1 MKRYE
6 DAKLGERMELQKG
19 DQFRILDTAIPSKN
33 PAGPPRQLLMLYGV
47 MLALGMAVGAVML
60 AERLDTS
67 LHTVEDL
74 RVRTAVPVLVSIPRM
89 ITAADARRQRHR
101 AKVTAMA
108 TALGLLLMIGASV
121 YVAHGNEPL
130 AAILTRGR

>member
-1 MKRYE
+1 
-6 DAKLGERMELQKG
+6 
-19 DQFRILDTAIPSKN
+19 
-33 PAGPPRQLLMLYGV
+33 MLYGV

-89 ITAADARRQRHR
+89 ITASDARRQRHR
-101 AKVTAMA
+101 AKVAAMA
-108 TALGLLLMIGASV
+108 TALGLFLMIGASV
-121 YVAHGNEPL
+121 YVAHGNEQL
-130 AAILTRGR
+130 AAMLTRGR